1 MQLWT
6 SMLSVQQSQH
16 KASRSVAHTRTVKK
30 VFFMCQGGQANLDTQ
45 FQTIDVQ
52 T

>member
-30 VFFMCQGGQANLDTQ
+30 VSFMCQGGQANLDTQ